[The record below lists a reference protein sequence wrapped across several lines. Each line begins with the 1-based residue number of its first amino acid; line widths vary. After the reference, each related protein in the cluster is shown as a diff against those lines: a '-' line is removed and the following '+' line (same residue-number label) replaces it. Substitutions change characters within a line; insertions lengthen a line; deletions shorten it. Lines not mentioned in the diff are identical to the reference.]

1 MVIRLSVGDFT
12 VCGRRERVA
21 PPLRGAKRIDN
32 LRFSILLGLQLSL
45 ICQSGADHRPASASK
60 SGNDS
65 RVTLVF
71 ILRDIRSSQITFC
84 CTYGL
89 LTLCRTLRRAA
100 DLCSSPIS
108 GTAKRLRKTRKEK
121 SSAAPLR
128 VSALQISPC
137 PLREKGRFTRGWKT
151 AGCLPSCAPAARSRS
166 VLAAR
171 RRRHS
176 SLRFSEKHPAR

>member
-1 MVIRLSVGDFT
+1 MVIRLSVGGGT
-12 VCGRRERVA
+12 VCRWGA
-21 PPLRGAKRIDN
+21 PPRRGAKRIDN

-108 GTAKRLRKTRKEK
+108 GTAKRLRKTRKENRML
-121 SSAAPLR
+121 SFLFAPR
-128 VSALQISPC
+128 
-137 PLREKGRFTRGWKT
+137 RGCRT
-151 AGCLPSCAPAARSRS
+151 F
-166 VLAAR
+166 LAAR
-171 RRRHS
+171 RRRYS
-176 SLRFSEKHPAR
+176 FFYRR

>member
-1 MVIRLSVGDFT
+1 MVIRLSVGNFT

-108 GTAKRLRKTRKEK
+108 GTAKRLRKTRKENRML
-121 SSAAPLR
+121 SFLFAPR
-128 VSALQISPC
+128 
-137 PLREKGRFTRGWKT
+137 RGCRT
-151 AGCLPSCAPAARSRS
+151 F
-166 VLAAR
+166 LAAR
-171 RRRHS
+171 RRRYS
-176 SLRFSEKHPAR
+176 FFYRR

>member
-1 MVIRLSVGDFT
+1 MVIRLSVGDFA

-108 GTAKRLRKTRKEK
+108 GTAKRLRKTRKKNPLPFLCESQLCK
-121 SSAAPLR
+121 FRRAIPKGNGIHKGGNLGVHPYALRCGHGAP
-128 VSALQISPC
+128 V
-137 PLREKGRFTRGWKT
+137 G
-151 AGCLPSCAPAARSRS
+151 
-166 VLAAR
+166 
-171 RRRHS
+171 
-176 SLRFSEKHPAR
+176 